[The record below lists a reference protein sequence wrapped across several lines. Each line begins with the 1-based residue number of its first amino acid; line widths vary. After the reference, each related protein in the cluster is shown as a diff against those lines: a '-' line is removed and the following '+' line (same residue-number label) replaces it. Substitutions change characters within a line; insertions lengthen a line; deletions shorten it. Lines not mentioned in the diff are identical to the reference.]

1 MTLGAE
7 ISTPNYYQIL
17 SVSASASQEELRL
30 AYRRLAKIYHPDVY
44 ANGDETFKKINDAY
58 SVLRNPARRRLYDA
72 SLAIDISISQVQ
84 DATDRERFYNI
95 VIALICFSVG
105 VFLWIVGDNPGP
117 KANGSFVLFGW
128 VLIFYSI
135 IVCNDRD
142 KKLTNPLVP
151 FKKMLLII
159 LKCLIWLFS
168 ATLIGLGLSLVVVI
182 YKFFSN

>member
-44 ANGDETFKKINDAY
+44 VNGDETFKKINDAY

-72 SLAIDISISQVQ
+72 SLAIDISISKVP

-95 VIALICFSVG
+95 VISLCCFAVGICLWVLG
-105 VFLWIVGDNPGP
+105 DKPGPEHQGYLVFLGWVCVLY
-117 KANGSFVLFGW
+117 SFVLCG
-128 VLIFYSI
+128 
-135 IVCNDRD
+135 DRD
-142 KKLTNPLVP
+142 KKLLNPLTP
-151 FKKMLLII
+151 LKKVFLIF
-159 LKCLIWLFS
+159 LKIFIWLFS
-168 ATLIGLGLSLVVVI
+168 ALLIGLSLWLVMKI
-182 YKFFSN
+182 KQFFFN